1 MKQRHQVLGLL
12 ATLSVLTFLD
22 RMAIAVAG
30 PRIQL
35 DLHIEPQFWGWVLS
49 AYVFANGV
57 FEIPFGAL
65 GDKLGQ
71 RKVLPRIVAWWS
83 SFNLLTS
90 WCQSFWQLCAAR
102 FFFGLGAAGA
112 YPNCAGAIAR
122 WFPKGERASAQGV
135 VWAASRLGGALAP
148 LLIIPFLHYFGWR
161 PVFAALG
168 VVGFVWAAVFR
179 LWYRDRP
186 EEMPGADPAEVA
198 EIGVGEPAHGHGEI
212 PWRAMAQCRSLWLIV
227 AAYGCYACG
236 SWFYFS
242 WFPTWL
248 VHSAGLSMNGV
259 ALASLPFLVGLMA
272 NLAGGWLGD
281 TLTARWGARRALRT
295 IPTVCLVLTAV
306 VLAAMAV
313 FHGKFV
319 VVALSCVGF
328 GLMDLMLPSA
338 WALCVSIGGRYSGTA
353 TAAMNTAGQAGGL
366 LCTVAFGYI
375 VQSTGS
381 YNLPLWFIAGMVLVS
396 AGIFSTI
403 DAGQGL
409 GESGR

>member
-1 MKQRHQVLGLL
+1 
-12 ATLSVLTFLD
+12 
-22 RMAIAVAG
+22 
-30 PRIQL
+30 
-35 DLHIEPQFWGWVLS
+35 
-49 AYVFANGV
+49 
-57 FEIPFGAL
+57 
-65 GDKLGQ
+65 
-71 RKVLPRIVAWWS
+71 
-83 SFNLLTS
+83 
-90 WCQSFWQLCAAR
+90 
-102 FFFGLGAAGA
+102 
-112 YPNCAGAIAR
+112 
-122 WFPKGERASAQGV
+122 
-135 VWAASRLGGALAP
+135 
-148 LLIIPFLHYFGWR
+148 
-161 PVFAALG
+161 
-168 VVGFVWAAVFR
+168 
-179 LWYRDRP
+179 
-186 EEMPGADPAEVA
+186 
-198 EIGVGEPAHGHGEI
+198 VGEPAHGHGEI

-409 GESGR
+409 AVRS